1 MFECVF
7 PILCRGDLRAV
18 EETVK
23 MADEWQQSW
32 MYWQFKYFQV
42 ALHTYRC
49 LYARLTTILSCA
61 GHHHLHT
68 AGREPLQ
75 RGRVSVHRLG

>member
-42 ALHTYRC
+42 ALHTYT
-49 LYARLTTILSCA
+49 YM
-61 GHHHLHT
+61 HT
-68 AGREPLQ
+68 DACMHG
-75 RGRVSVHRLG
+75 

>member
-1 MFECVF
+1 MIMTEFGAAKDTKYSSTHTISYHTIPYLHVFAAMFECVF

-42 ALHTYRC
+42 ALHTDAC
-49 LYARLTTILSCA
+49 MH
-61 GHHHLHT
+61 G
-68 AGREPLQ
+68 
-75 RGRVSVHRLG
+75 